1 MNKQGLV
8 TIAFSAVLGQLGCS
22 RVNINLDKP
31 KPADTIS
38 ASSPAEAAS
47 ASQPVPTIPLAPIH
61 QSPAERIA
69 EIDRLLSA
77 PFSGTPEDSDR
88 RAGLRAERA
97 VLTESYPS
105 AGVRSQSVVA
115 GPRGSTASQEAN
127 QDIVNYGPATPPQN
141 THIIVAPDSQGDHD
155 PHHMSQLEAMTPTER
170 ARYYRYLR
178 LTNPN
183 PIVPVY
189 DGRR

>member
-1 MNKQGLV
+1 M
-8 TIAFSAVLGQLGCS
+8 LGQLPGCS

-47 ASQPVPTIPLAPIH
+47 TSQPVPTIPLAPIH

-77 PFSGTPEDSDR
+77 PLSGTPEDSDR

-97 VLTESYPS
+97 VLTGSYPS
-105 AGVRSQSVVA
+105 AGVRSQSVVPGFRA
-115 GPRGSTASQEAN
+115 STASQEAN

-155 PHHMSQLEAMTPTER
+155 PHYMSQLEAMTPTER
-170 ARYYRYLR
+170 ARYFRYLR

-189 DGRR
+189 DARR